1 MERTPEI
8 PTSIDQILFPKQ
20 IESCRDATARL
31 NIWEGSVSSG
41 KTFCSIWKWLSWLQ
55 FDAPKTGFFL
65 MTGKTERTLQ
75 RNILDPI
82 VEMVGDHRFQVRG
95 GEATFAG
102 RTIYLCGASD
112 SRAENKIRGMTL
124 AGAYGDEV
132 TLWPESFFKMLLS
145 RLRVHGARLF
155 ATTNPDSPFHWLKTE
170 YLDREGELNLK
181 RFPFR
186 LYDNIRLD
194 HEYVSSIEKEYTG
207 LWYRR
212 FILGEWCQAEGAI
225 FDMYDET
232 RHVVETS
239 TLGDRFSLLRQC
251 VGVDY
256 GTNNPTAAILLNEYR
271 ARPNKL
277 HAAAEYYYYSRVHQR
292 QKTDSEYVSDFEEFY
307 AQHGLLKGRVPLI
320 IDPSAA
326 SLKLEA
332 RRRGFTVHD
341 ANNAVLDGIRTE
353 SSMMSNDLLTFDPA
367 CSSLRAEIPSY
378 VWDAKAQDAGVD
390 APLKLNDH
398 ACDALRYA
406 VMYMSGH
413 RVSAGALS
421 MY

>member
-1 MERTPEI
+1 MEQYEV
-8 PTSIDQILFPKQ
+8 PTSITQILFPKQ
-20 IESCRDATARL
+20 IESCQNATARL

-41 KTFCSIWKWLSWLQ
+41 KTFCSIWKWLSWLAI
-55 FDAPKTGFFL
+55 DAPKTGFFL

-82 VEMVGDHRFQVRG
+82 MEMVGEDRFKVKG
-95 GEATFAG
+95 GEASFYG

-112 SRAENKIRGMTL
+112 ARAENKIRGMTL

-145 RLRVHGARLF
+145 RLRVRGARLF

-170 YLDREGELNLK
+170 YLDREGELNLR

-186 LYDNIRLD
+186 LYDNVRLD
-194 HEYVSSIEKEYTG
+194 PEYVRSIEKEYTG

-225 FDMYDET
+225 FDMFEES

-239 TLGDRFSLLRQC
+239 TLEMRFSLLRQC

-256 GTNNPTAAILLNEYR
+256 GTNNPTAAILLNEYQG
-271 ARPNKL
+271 RPHRF
-277 HAAAEYYYYSRVHQR
+277 HAAAEYYYFSRAHQR
-292 QKTDSEYVSDFEEFY
+292 QKTDSEYVSDFETFY
-307 AQHGLLKGRVPLI
+307 SDHDLSKNRVPLI

-332 RRRGFTVHD
+332 RRRGFSVYD

-353 SSMMSNDLLTFDPA
+353 SSMLTNDLLTFSPA
-367 CSSLRAEIPSY
+367 CSCLRAEIPSY
-378 VWDAKAQDAGVD
+378 VWDAKAQDAGID
-390 APLKLNDH
+390 APVKANDH

-406 VMYMSGH
+406 VMYLNGH